1 MHQQKA
7 LFPRGGA
14 ATESRMKKLLLFSII
29 LALACLARGAAA
41 EPAAAWDNSRML
53 LGTWEKIAADAK
65 GRVGAA
71 VMLLESSESA
81 DLNGDEYFVM
91 QSVYK
96 LPIAMAALQRVDK
109 GELKLDQMVK
119 VEKRDFVGQGVYSPV
134 RDKYP
139 DGARLSLAE
148 LVRYT
153 ISESDGT
160 TSDVLMNLVGGAHG
174 VMAFLTEIGVSGINV
189 VNLEKEIGRDWQTQY
204 ENSATPKAAVQLLAA
219 LQARR
224 GLSAESRALVLK
236 LMIESV
242 PGAKRIKGQLP
253 AGTLVAHKTGTG
265 STRGGITSATNDIG
279 IITLP
284 DGRHLAVA
292 VFISDAAGDDAARD
306 GVIARIANAAWDAV
320 VKR

>member
-1 MHQQKA
+1 M
-7 LFPRGGA
+7 P
-14 ATESRMKKLLLFSII
+14 
-29 LALACLARGAAA
+29 
-41 EPAAAWDNSRML
+41 
-53 LGTWEKIAADAK
+53 K

-81 DLNGDEYFVM
+81 DLNGDEHFVM

-119 VEKRDFVGQGVYSPV
+119 VEKRDFVPQEVYSPV

-160 TSDVLMNLVGGAHG
+160 TSDVLMNLVGGARS
-174 VMAFLTEIGVSGINV
+174 VMAFLMEIGVSGINV

-306 GVIARIANAAWDAV
+306 GVIARIANAAWNAV

>member
-1 MHQQKA
+1 
-7 LFPRGGA
+7 
-14 ATESRMKKLLLFSII
+14 
-29 LALACLARGAAA
+29 
-41 EPAAAWDNSRML
+41 
-53 LGTWEKIAADAK
+53 
-65 GRVGAA
+65 
-71 VMLLESSESA
+71 MLLESSESA
-81 DLNGDEYFVM
+81 DLNGDEHFVM

-119 VEKRDFVGQGVYSPV
+119 VEKRDFVPQEVYSPV

>member
-1 MHQQKA
+1 MNQQKA

-14 ATESRMKKLLLFSII
+14 ATESGMKKLLLFSII
-29 LALACLARGAAA
+29 VALAWLARGAAA
-41 EPAAAWDNSRML
+41 KPAAAWDNSRTL
-53 LGTWEKIAADAK
+53 LGTWEKIAPDAK

-119 VEKRDFVGQGVYSPV
+119 VEKRDFVPQEVYSPV

>member
-1 MHQQKA
+1 
-7 LFPRGGA
+7 
-14 ATESRMKKLLLFSII
+14 
-29 LALACLARGAAA
+29 
-41 EPAAAWDNSRML
+41 ML
-53 LGTWEKIAADAK
+53 RGTWEKIASDAK

-160 TSDVLMNLVGGAHG
+160 TSDVLMNLVGGARG

-242 PGAKRIKGQLP
+242 PGARRIKGQLP
-253 AGTLVAHKTGTG
+253 DGTVVAHKTGTG
-265 STRGGITSATNDIG
+265 STRDGITSATNDIG

-292 VFISDAAGDDAARD
+292 VFISDAAGDDAARE

>member
-1 MHQQKA
+1 M
-7 LFPRGGA
+7 P
-14 ATESRMKKLLLFSII
+14 
-29 LALACLARGAAA
+29 
-41 EPAAAWDNSRML
+41 
-53 LGTWEKIAADAK
+53 K

-71 VMLLESSESA
+71 VMLLESGESA
-81 DLNGDEYFVM
+81 DLNGDEHFVM

-119 VEKRDFVGQGVYSPV
+119 VEKRDFVPQGIYSPV

-160 TSDVLMNLVGGAHG
+160 TSDVLMNLVGGARG
-174 VMAFLTEIGVSGINV
+174 VMAFLTEIGVSGIKV

-253 AGTLVAHKTGTG
+253 AGTVVAHKTGTG

-279 IITLP
+279 IIALP

-292 VFISDAAGDDAARD
+292 VFISDAAGDDAARE

>member
-119 VEKRDFVGQGVYSPV
+119 VEKRDFVPQEVYSPV

>member
-1 MHQQKA
+1 MNQQKA

-14 ATESRMKKLLLFSII
+14 ATESGMKKLLLFSII
-29 LALACLARGAAA
+29 VALAWLARGAAA
-41 EPAAAWDNSRML
+41 KPAAAWDNSRTL
-53 LGTWEKIAADAK
+53 LGTWEKIAPDAK

-306 GVIARIANAAWDAV
+306 GVIARIANAAWNAV

>member
-1 MHQQKA
+1 V
-7 LFPRGGA
+7 GA
-14 ATESRMKKLLLFSII
+14 
-29 LALACLARGAAA
+29 
-41 EPAAAWDNSRML
+41 
-53 LGTWEKIAADAK
+53 WEKIAPIAK

-71 VMLLESSESA
+71 VMLLESGESA
-81 DLNGDEYFVM
+81 ELNGDKPCVM

-96 LPIAMAALQRVDK
+96 LPIAMAVLQRVDK
-109 GELKLDQMVK
+109 GELKLEQMVE
-119 VEKRDFVGQGVYSPV
+119 VEKKDFVRQGMASPV
-134 RDKYP
+134 RDQYP
-139 DGARLSLAE
+139 DGTQLSLAE
-148 LVRYT
+148 LLRYT

-160 TSDVLMNLVGGAHG
+160 ASDVLMNLIGGARS
-174 VMAFLTEIGVSGINV
+174 VMAFLAGIGVSGINV
-189 VNLEKEIGRDWQTQY
+189 VNFEKEIGRDWQTQY